1 MDFINLSYGFF
12 VCNLYSFNSKMRH
25 IFYLTLQIS
34 IIVQIITGIIEL
46 ITVLFIR
53 SPPQYHII
61 SELLY
66 LEVIVQLIEASFY
79 VWLVFNFNKVTN
91 VTPKRYIDWG
101 ITTPTMLVTLIVYL
115 IYLGYRNKNMDT
127 SGLSLIGVVK
137 DNFQSVSQILSL
149 NWLMLIFGYLGEV
162 NIISTVWGVFIGF
175 IPFLIYYYVIYHK
188 YAVMSDQGL
197 KIFWYFFFFW
207 SIYGIAALLPY
218 NLKNSIYNILD
229 LFAKNFFGLFLS
241 YIIITKKY

>member
-1 MDFINLSYGFF
+1 MYLIYIVVTL
-12 VCNLYSFNSKMRH
+12 MRN
-25 IFYLTLQIS
+25 IFYLTLKIS

-53 SPPQYHII
+53 TPSQYSII
-61 SELLY
+61 SDLLY

-79 VWLVFNFNKVTN
+79 LWLVYNFNKVTN

-137 DNFQSVSQILSL
+137 DNFQSVAQVLSL
-149 NWLMLIFGYLGEV
+149 NWLMLLFGYLGEV

-188 YAVMSDQGL
+188 YAVMSNEGL
-197 KIFWYFFFFW
+197 KIFWYFFFFLVFVR
-207 SIYGIAALLPY
+207 YRRVNAVQFEKFYL
-218 NLKNSIYNILD
+218 
-229 LFAKNFFGLFLS
+229 
-241 YIIITKKY
+241 